1 MNEFNIF
8 DACIQTPSNLIIV
21 GQSQSGKTFFVD
33 NLLGNGHRLFN
44 PVPEKVIWFYH
55 TKSDIVSKLDTFENV
70 NVIQGIPENGF
81 DEFIEPEIN
90 QIFVLDDL
98 LLECFD
104 NQHVTNLFC
113 RTGSKSNVTN
123 ILLVQ
128 DLYCYGRQR
137 QTILRQAHYL
147 VLFKSPLDKTFITAV
162 GRRIQG
168 RNIKPFLDIYES
180 ATATPY
186 GYLFISGHPKENN
199 LARFRTDIFNFFQKV
214 FIPNP

>member
-1 MNEFNIF
+1 MNEFDIF

-21 GQSQSGKTFFVD
+21 GQSQSGKTSFVD
-33 NLLGNGHRLFN
+33 NLLRNGHRLFN

-55 TKSDIVSKLDTFENV
+55 TKSDIVSKLATFENV
-70 NVIQGIPENGF
+70 TVIQGIPENGF
-81 DEFIEPEIN
+81 DEFVNPEIK

-128 DLYCYGRQR
+128 DLYSHGRQR
-137 QTILRQAHYL
+137 QTILMAFL
-147 VLFKSPLDKTFITAV
+147 KTQLGLI
-162 GRRIQG
+162 
-168 RNIKPFLDIYES
+168 NYMWES
-180 ATATPY
+180 
-186 GYLFISGHPKENN
+186 G
-199 LARFRTDIFNFFQKV
+199 TDTE
-214 FIPNP
+214 